1 MMNRVQKWG
10 WIVVLCLVFTN
21 VGAQR
26 AYETFGRNRIQY
38 KILDWKYLS
47 SENFDLY
54 FYGERRKAAQEA
66 LQYMESEFDRIT
78 DLLGFYPYQKTKVF
92 LYNSITDLQQSNVGL
107 YHNRYQ
113 VSGETEFVKPY
124 VEIAHPG
131 NLEEFKEELVFKMS
145 DLLVNEMM
153 FGGSLKDMFA
163 SSVLLNLPDWFVYGT
178 SYYVAHGWNDEMDDY
193 VRQLVVSK
201 KVNKALRLKDKE
213 AALVGQSIW
222 NYIVEKYGKS
232 SINNILN
239 YTRIIR
245 NEEKSILLTL
255 GVPFKTLMNDWRE
268 FYLSQEKRVSQSYV
282 PLADSIQFTKQ
293 KRHQVTYTTVKV
305 SPDGK
310 SVAYAVNDRGKFA
323 VKVKSLDNG
332 VESTIL
338 TGGNH
343 ASINQTVD
351 YRVPLLSWSDAST
364 LGVIGVKEGHYIFW
378 LYDLKTKTKLPRE
391 LDKFSNIRSFSFSNN
406 GRLVIVSADFEGQN
420 DLFLLSS
427 RNRDRTKRLT
437 HDAFDD
443 LDPTFIPNSNTI
455 VFSSNRVTDSLTTDV
470 KALQKLSPYYNLF
483 LFNID
488 TTTNRLKR
496 ITHTLSEDF
505 HPRAMDERNFF
516 YLSDQRGITNL
527 FRYNIQTGTYSQV
540 SNFNSSVKDFD
551 ANFNSHVLAVVL
563 AQNLRENIFI
573 DRNFNYDRQVF
584 TPATRRKEMLQARVY
599 IERKKKEPSKTTSL
613 KDLINARMK
622 ERVDTTSEQ
631 PTQQLKKKN
640 DLGKDT
646 TKVAKK
652 GNEISTDDYSFDEP
666 KPNVAKNPAQVA
678 DTLKVPA
685 KAGDKAIST
694 DNYTFDEDTKPKVA
708 PGQNPPG
715 GQQKPTAGNKAIS
728 TDDYAFE
735 DDAVKQKLQP
745 NETFLTRYAKA
756 REISKVQGPFPYQPK
771 FSYDNV
777 VTNFV
782 IDPLRGFMVR
792 FETQMND
799 MLENFRINAGLQV
812 ATDIKNGD
820 VFGEIHYLPHRVD
833 FSARLDR
840 KVIYWQT
847 KNVESQAVIPENQK
861 YSFQKVEFGVSYP
874 ISVRTRV
881 SVKPF
886 IGFTEYVDRGSVNP
900 GSLTFMP
907 TQDQF
912 YTGAKTEVVYDN
924 SIITGLNIIEGTR
937 GKVSAITYNATGNA
951 RRSFSQVYADIRHYQ
966 RIYKEIVLAV
976 RGYAGSFFGNAPKKY
991 LLGGVDNWI
1000 FNSTNYI
1007 GKQNPLVN
1015 GGDVYNQNLLFAEFA
1030 TTLRGFD
1037 YATQYGNNVA
1047 VANVELRVPLVRA
1060 LASGPITSNFFRNL
1074 QFTGFYDIGSSWN
1087 GPVPIGS
1094 SAEGPQRVVTRGKI
1108 FTIDINEYL
1117 NPWIYSYGAGFR
1129 SMIFGYYLKADLAW
1143 PVVNYQ
1149 VQEPRLQVSLG
1160 FDF

>member
-1 MMNRVQKWG
+1 MMMCQVKRLAG
-10 WIVVLCLVFTN
+10 VLVLVLLFTN
-21 VGAQR
+21 AGAQR

-38 KILDWKYLS
+38 KDLDWKYLS

-54 FYGERRKAAQEA
+54 FYGERRKTAQEA
-66 LQYMESEFDRIT
+66 LQYLESEFDRIT

-107 YHNRYQ
+107 NHNRYV

-163 SSVLLNLPDWFVYGT
+163 SAVLLNLPDWFVYGT

-193 VRQLVVSK
+193 VRQLVASK
-201 KVNKALRLKDKE
+201 KVNKALRLKDRE
-213 AALVGQSIW
+213 AALIGQSIW

-268 FYLSQEKRVSQSYV
+268 FYLSQQKRVAQSYV
-282 PLADSIQFTKQ
+282 PLSDSLQLTKQ
-293 KRHQVTYTTVKV
+293 KKHAVTFTTVKL

-310 SVAYAVNDRGKFA
+310 SVAYAVNDRGKFT
-323 VKVKSLDNG
+323 VKVKSLENG
-332 VESTIL
+332 VESTII

-343 ASINQTVD
+343 AFINQTVD
-351 YRVPLLSWSDAST
+351 YRVPLLNWSDANT
-364 LGVIGVKEGHYIFW
+364 LGVIGVKEGQYIFW

-427 RNRDRTKRLT
+427 RRDRTKRLT
-437 HDAFDD
+437 NDAFDD

-455 VFSSNRVTDSLTTDV
+455 AFSSNRVTDSLTTDV

-483 LFNID
+483 LYNID

-496 ITHTLSEDF
+496 VTHTLSKDF
-505 HPRAMDERNFF
+505 HSRAMDANNFF

-527 FRYNIQTGTYSQV
+527 FHYNSLSGIYSQV
-540 SNFNSSVKDFD
+540 TNFNSSIKDFD
-551 ANFNSHVLAVVL
+551 VNFDNRLLAVVL
-563 AQNLRENIFI
+563 TQKLRENIFI
-573 DRNFNYDRQVF
+573 DRQFNFDKQVF
-584 TPATRRKEMLQARVY
+584 TPVTRRKEVLQAKVF
-599 IERKKKEPSKTTSL
+599 IERKKKEPTKATSL
-613 KDLINARMK
+613 KDLINSRMREK
-622 ERVDTTSEQ
+622 VDTTTTKPEQ
-631 PTQQLKKKN
+631 QPPQTN
-640 DLGKDT
+640 KDT
-646 TKVAKK
+646 LKIIKK
-652 GNEISTDDYSFDEP
+652 TNNEISTDNYSFDEEP
-666 KPNVAKNPAQVA
+666 VKKIPITEIDKPE
-678 DTLKVPA
+678 
-685 KAGDKAIST
+685 I
-694 DNYTFDEDTKPKVA
+694 KPDVKSA
-708 PGQNPPG
+708 
-715 GQQKPTAGNKAIS
+715 NKAIS
-728 TDDYAFE
+728 TDDYQFE
-735 DDAVKQKLQP
+735 DEAVKQNQQP

-771 FSYDNV
+771 FSYDNF

-782 IDPLRGFMVR
+782 VDQLRGFSLR
-792 FETQMND
+792 LETQMND
-799 MLENFRINAGLQV
+799 MLENYRIFAGLQF
-812 ATDIKNGD
+812 AISDIKSGD
-820 VFGEIHYLPHRVD
+820 VFGEIQYLPHRLD
-833 FSARLDR
+833 FSARVDR

-847 KNVESQAVIPENQK
+847 KNAEFQGNAPENQK
-861 YSFQKVEFGVSYP
+861 YSFQKVELGASYP

-881 SVKPF
+881 SFKPF
-886 IGFTEYVDRGSVNP
+886 IGFTEYVDRGSTNP
-900 GSLTFMP
+900 GSLNFMP
-907 TQDQF
+907 TQIQF
-912 YTGAKTEVVYDN
+912 YTGARAELVYDN
-924 SIITGLNIIEGTR
+924 SLTTGLNIIEGTR
-937 GKVSAITYNATGNA
+937 GKFSAVTYQATGDSRKN
-951 RRSFSQVYADIRHYQ
+951 FSQIYADVRHYQ
-966 RIYKEIVLAV
+966 KIYKEIVLAV
-976 RGYAGSFFGNAPKKY
+976 RGYAGTFLGNSPKKY
-991 LLGGVDNWI
+991 MLGGVDNWL
-1000 FNSTNYI
+1000 FNNTNYT

-1015 GGDVYNQNLLFAEFA
+1015 ATTVYNQNLIFSEFA
-1030 TTLRGFD
+1030 TNLRGFD
-1037 YATQYGNNVA
+1037 YVTQYGNSVA
-1047 VANVELRVPLVRA
+1047 LANFELRIPLIRA

-1074 QFTGFYDIGSSWN
+1074 QLTGFYDIGSSWT
-1087 GPVPIGS
+1087 GAIPIGNVS
-1094 SAEGPQRVVTRGKI
+1094 EGPQRVVTRGKI

-1117 NPWIYSYGAGFR
+1117 NPWLYSYGAGFR
-1129 SMIFGYYLKADLAW
+1129 SMIFGYYLKCDLAW
-1143 PVVNYQ
+1143 PVINYQ
-1149 VQEPRLQVSLG
+1149 VQEPRVQVSLG